1 MKFKSLIIGLV
12 TPLVMLGLVSCGG
25 DGTSSTQEGNPN
37 GNIKFSVANGVSQDF
52 TSVSITTDS
61 SNTNL
66 YSGPFSCPSA
76 NTCSLTIAANTKEG
90 YTVLF
95 YNADGDLVGAWTSS
109 SPPASFTSINASAT
123 HFGAYLFGQLDK
135 ANPEENHL
143 SVAEVNHYFSKSN
156 AAAIAQGQTPD
167 FFLNLKMDSDTYF
180 AATGA
185 QSATGYYQQ
194 LQASLDK
201 GEILATPL
209 SSASAS
215 PVKAKIIVAASPV
228 IAAAPTPK
236 CSATTKGAAAILGG
250 AAGAVAGWG
259 GQSIDV
265 TNKIVDNIPYLGA
278 ISKGIAALF
287 GAACDDTENRFQAIF
302 DQLDSLK
309 AQLTSLQTGLDNVQN
324 SINAIQNTVS
334 LNQAK
339 TSFLEIQTIISD
351 MDGVIA
357 SYQKF
362 VGPQKGQYASLV
374 DFFAQTGGLDNA
386 SMVPGSNKNGIQA
399 GAIKLISSLDAQR
412 KLLTDIAQPT
422 RFDLIKT
429 NLNNVCATDPGMINA
444 VGDFLAIRKAC
455 NNMIISL
462 LVQITAYQGMF
473 QNMLIDELNVLE
485 VARLAKLSAF
495 GNPFKG
501 ETVAL
506 QKEDVRSYAQAALT
520 NVTDGLPATYGLMDG
535 FPILQSIA
543 NKDLG
548 CSRLIFNLEAKS
560 FADGVS
566 YQPNISAWYSGPNTP
581 WGPYVVANCSN
592 GSQTTYSKFYY
603 TGATAAR
610 NVMGVLVGSE
620 VSYTSGRLTQAYRS
634 SVKYRGAE
642 PGDYDYS
649 VPGRNTRR
657 SPDFIDIKAPSSI
670 TVNNQTPFCGGTQF
684 CTLSD
689 QNKTGPGKQNF
700 ALTPKDGRYSSVINM
715 MDNSIN
721 PEYAYAVMG
730 ITDTAADANGRRF
743 SYLLGYVYSLN
754 IDINRGS
761 GNAEEF
767 HNHQFSC
774 LTADCTILGD
784 QLTIQ
789 FKNGAKSDGTGPAV
803 NMSQP
808 SNGHFIMQI
817 N

>member
-61 SNTNL
+61 SNTTL

-620 VSYTSGRLTQAYRS
+620 VSYTSGRLTATPYTTTGGYR
-634 SVKYRGAE
+634 
-642 PGDYDYS
+642 D
-649 VPGRNTRR
+649 
-657 SPDFIDIKAPSSI
+657 DFYLKSKS
-670 TVNNQTPFCGGTQF
+670 TMMVNNKAVFCGGQ
-684 CTLSD
+684 LSCPQSYKNGVGAEGNNYVLTYFNYD
-689 QNKTGPGKQNF
+689 SDNTFYESLNSKGGILSA
-700 ALTPKDGRYSSVINM
+700 AL
-715 MDNSIN
+715 
-721 PEYAYAVMG
+721 A
-730 ITDTAADANGRRF
+730 ITDYVPDINGRKYT
-743 SYLLGYVYSLN
+743 YLLGFVFNANPL
-754 IDINRGS
+754 INQY
-761 GNAEEF
+761 
-767 HNHQFSC
+767 QFSC

-784 QLTIQ
+784 QQTVQ
-789 FKNGAKSDGTGPAV
+789 FKNGTKPDGTGPAV
-803 NMSQP
+803 NMSKP
-808 SNGHFIMQI
+808 AENTFNIQI

>member
-1 MKFKSLIIGLV
+1 MKKKLLVLLFSLAS
-12 TPLVMLGLVSCGG
+12 LGLVACGG
-25 DGTSSTQEGNPN
+25 DSGTSSTQEGNPN
-37 GNIKFSVANGVSQDF
+37 GNVKISVANGVSQDF

-61 SNTNL
+61 SNTTL

-143 SVAEVNHYFSKSN
+143 TVAEVNHYFSKSN

-167 FFLNLKMDSDTYF
+167 FFLNLKLHSDTYF
-180 AATGA
+180 AAPGA

-194 LQASLDK
+194 LQDSLDK
-201 GEILATPL
+201 GEVLATPL
-209 SSASAS
+209 SNPSAS
-215 PVKAKIIVAASPV
+215 PVKAKIVAAASQV

-250 AAGAVAGWG
+250 AAGAVAAWK

-302 DQLDSLK
+302 DQLDLLK

-351 MDGVIA
+351 MDGVLA

-374 DFFAQTGGLDNA
+374 DFFAQTGGLDTA
-386 SMVPGSNKNGIQA
+386 SMVLGSNKNGVQA
-399 GAIKLISSLDAQR
+399 GAITLISSLDAQR

-485 VARLAKLSAF
+485 AARLAKLSQSF

-501 ETVAL
+501 DTLAL
-506 QKEDVRSYAQAALT
+506 QKEDVRSYAQTALT
-520 NVTDGLPATYGLMDG
+520 NVTDGLPATYGLLDG
-535 FPILQSIA
+535 FSTPLLQSIA

-548 CSRLIFNLEAKS
+548 CSRLN
-560 FADGVS
+560 ADGAS

-620 VSYTSGRLTQAYRS
+620 VSYTSGRLTPTPYTTTGGYR
-634 SVKYRGAE
+634 
-642 PGDYDYS
+642 D
-649 VPGRNTRR
+649 
-657 SPDFIDIKAPSSI
+657 DFYLKSKS
-670 TVNNQTPFCGGTQF
+670 TMLVNNKAVFCGGQ
-684 CTLSD
+684 LSCPQSYKNGVGAEGNNYVLTYFNYD
-689 QNKTGPGKQNF
+689 PAYTFYESQNGNGGILSA
-700 ALTPKDGRYSSVINM
+700 AL
-715 MDNSIN
+715 
-721 PEYAYAVMG
+721 A
-730 ITDTAADANGRRF
+730 ITDYVPDINGRKYT
-743 SYLLGYVYSLN
+743 YLLGFVFN
-754 IDINRGS
+754 ATQEINKY
-761 GNAEEF
+761 
-767 HNHQFSC
+767 QFSC

-784 QLTIQ
+784 QQTVQ
-789 FKNGAKSDGTGPAV
+789 FKNGTKPDGTGPAV
-803 NMSQP
+803 NMSKP
-808 SNGHFIMQI
+808 AENTFNIQI